1 MLGMSDSSQALI
13 VEFPPET
20 PGRLMTD
27 IPFVE
32 RSGLEL
38 LHAERGRCVLR
49 LPFEPNINHVGMVY
63 AGALFTVAEVPG
75 GVLFGSAFDLSRFY
89 PIVGDLNIRFSKPA
103 RSAVIVDARMTDAE
117 IERVT
122 AELEDVGKAK
132 WVLEQELV
140 DTAGVVVATTS
151 ATYFGLAF

>member
-1 MLGMSDSSQALI
+1 
-13 VEFPPET
+13 
-20 PGRLMTD
+20 MTD
-27 IPFVE
+27 FPFLE

-38 LHAERGRCVLR
+38 LHVERGRAVLR

-75 GVLFGSAFDLSRFY
+75 GVLFASAFDLTRFY
-89 PIVGDLNIRFSKPA
+89 PIVGDLRIRFATPA
-103 RSAVIVDARMTDAE
+103 RTSVLVDARMGDDE

-122 AELEDVGKAK
+122 ADLEASGKAK
-132 WVLEQELV
+132 WVLAQELV
-140 DTAGVVVATTS
+140 DESGAVVATTE